1 MKVQRVGLKGAI
13 LRILLVERTVNNNS
27 RLARLGCGDGEV
39 HRGILR
45 QRDMRRHL
53 LVIYNV

>member
-27 RLARLGCGDGEV
+27 RLAQLGCGDGEAP
-39 HRGILR
+39 RGILR

-53 LVIYNV
+53 LVIHNV